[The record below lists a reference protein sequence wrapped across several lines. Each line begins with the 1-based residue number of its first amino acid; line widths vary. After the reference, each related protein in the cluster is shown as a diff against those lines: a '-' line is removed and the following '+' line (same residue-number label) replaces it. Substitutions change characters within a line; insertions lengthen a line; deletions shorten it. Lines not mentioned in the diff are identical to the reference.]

1 MRTRRI
7 LVALDASPP
16 SMEAARTAAELAQAL
31 GADLLGL
38 FVEDQDLLRL
48 AGMPFA
54 RQLPML
60 GGGARPLEREAVEA
74 QLRALASRARESLA
88 REASPLH
95 VTWTFEVRRGAVAAE
110 LLAAAGNA
118 DLLVVGARG
127 HGGRGRR
134 GGTAWAAAQQAG
146 VSVVVVERRRRDG
159 RGGPVLVAFDGSPGA
174 MAALTAAKG
183 LAGSKRDLAIAC
195 LAPDAG
201 TAERLAERARDALP
215 GVRGAARWAGG
226 DRVEDLLAAARA
238 GPPGLLV
245 VDAASPL
252 LAGGGLE
259 RLVASAPCP
268 VVLAR

>member
-1 MRTRRI
+1 MKARRV
-7 LVALDASPP
+7 LVALDASRP
-16 SMEAARTAAELAQAL
+16 SLEAARTAAELAQAL

-54 RQLPML
+54 SQLPML

-74 QLRALASRARESLA
+74 QLRALAARAREALA
-88 REASPLH
+88 REASLLH
-95 VTWTFEVRRGAVAAE
+95 VAWTFEVRRGAVTAE
-110 LLAAAGNA
+110 LLSAAGGA
-118 DLLVVGARG
+118 DLLVVGSRG
-127 HGGRGRR
+127 HGGRGR
-134 GGTAWAAAQQAG
+134 GGATAWATAQQAG
-146 VSVVVVERRRRDG
+146 VSVVVVERRRRNG
-159 RGGPVLVAFDGSPGA
+159 RGGPVLVAFDGSAGA
-174 MAALTAAKG
+174 GAALAAAQALTG
-183 LAGSKRDLAIAC
+183 GKRDLVITC

-238 GPPGLLV
+238 GPAGLLV

-259 RLVASAPCP
+259 RLVAAAPCP